1 MKLTRRTFLHYSLGA
16 LALGSPGQGVVS
28 RKAKA
33 EQRMVPSGR
42 PFNARFRD
50 IAKEAGLV
58 LPVVYGE
65 ADHKDYILETIGC
78 GCAFFDYDNDGW
90 MDIFLL
96 SGSSMAGTPSGASN
110 RLYKNNRDGTF
121 SDVTE
126 KAGLRFTGWGS
137 GVCVGD

>member
-65 ADHKDYILETIGC
+65 ADHKDYLLEAGGFGC
-78 GCAFFDYDNDGW
+78 DFFDFDNDGW
-90 MDIFLL
+90 RDVLLL
-96 SGSSMAGTPSGASN
+96 SVSSVAGVPFGAAK
-110 RLYKNNRDGTF
+110 RLYKNNTERTF
-121 SDVTE
+121 KNGTE
-126 KAGLRFTGWGS
+126 KCSLRYYR
-137 GVCVGD
+137 